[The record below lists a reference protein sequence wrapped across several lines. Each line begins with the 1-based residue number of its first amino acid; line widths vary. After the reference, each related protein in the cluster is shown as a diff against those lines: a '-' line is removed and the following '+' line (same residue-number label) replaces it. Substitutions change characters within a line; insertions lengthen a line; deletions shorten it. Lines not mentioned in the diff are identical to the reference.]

1 MFICFMIFLVQVN
14 LPYSVTGRWYFFQI
28 LWEDLI
34 LLFFVIEFL
43 MKPSK
48 RPFTMQESVP
58 TLKYDNHRNR

>member
-1 MFICFMIFLVQVN
+1 MFIRFMIFLVQVKLTIFRHWKMVLFSN
-14 LPYSVTGRWYFFQI
+14 TMRRPNPS
-28 LWEDLI
+28 
-34 LLFFVIEFL
+34 FFVIEFL